1 MHQNHPL
8 FYTVTDCS
16 LFSVSVLIPH
26 AVIQASKLAGAW
38 QVEKCRN
45 LRQNLAG
52 KDTRAGFL
60 DAQNSCKYFLIA
72 IPTLSAPSIAE
83 QKLAR
88 QAASLASQE
97 IRLFG

>member
-60 DAQNSCKYFLIA
+60 NARNSCKYVLIA
-72 IPTLSAPSIAE
+72 IPTLSAPFIAE
-83 QKLAR
+83 QRLAR
-88 QAASLASQE
+88 HAARLDLQR
-97 IRLFG
+97 IRPVA